1 MQMRIGNGTQAGR
14 LALLAASAFL
24 GLSVLVAGR
33 PAPAVAEPGGS
44 PPYSRFCGDVPLH
57 SYLRR
62 EQSLR
67 LHAWRYDDQ
76 ISQYCL
82 GELYRRGEMDG
93 SASRRVSRVEAYV
106 WYYLASVNQNVYGST
121 EQAVDDFSAI
131 RRSALNWRN
140 RLYVGL
146 ILDERTE
153 AIRRIN
159 YVLASRG
166 ARGLLRLG
174 ELYAG
179 YEALGIERISADR
192 YSEVPLTQTKPE
204 PRRRAPW
211 PLAWVMTQQGEMA
224 DLDTDLTYSEG
235 ETEDVTGAGTGL
247 PISRTEALLY
257 FHLAKEAGHPSAHR
271 QIERTEATIKLNT
284 GTAVSS
290 HGGILAAELV
300 TIAKARAGNWEPPF
314 EVYPDGYSDPSLGAT
329 DMDDI
334 LLRIDLLDVR
344 WLQQALKA
352 LGHYRGPIDNVKGG
366 ATTKAFRDF
375 QKSIFARETGEL
387 TPAQRVLLIK
397 KAALADHRI
406 SQYVLGYM
414 YHNCIGVKANIFRA
428 KRWFEK
434 SAAQRYPYALFALHT
449 YYKNGFGAEPDLRNA
464 EHYLAEARRAGYG
477 RAGYPSLN
485 PVEPSCPHL

>member
-1 MQMRIGNGTQAGR
+1 MHTRIWKAAR
-14 LALLAASAFL
+14 KRVWAALALAPSLLFL
-24 GLSVLVAGR
+24 GYAATG
-33 PAPAVAEPGGS
+33 PAAAEPGS
-44 PPYSRFCGDVPLH
+44 APPYSRFCGDVPLH
-57 SYLRR
+57 SYLKR

-67 LHAWRYDDQ
+67 LHGWRYDDQ

-82 GELYRRGEMDG
+82 GELYRRGELDG
-93 SASRRVSRVEAYV
+93 NASRRVSRVEAYV

-131 RRSALNWRN
+131 RKSALHWRN
-140 RLYVGL
+140 RLFAGL
-146 ILDERTE
+146 ILDERTN
-153 AIRRIN
+153 ATRRIN
-159 YVLASRG
+159 YILSSRG
-166 ARGLLRLG
+166 ARGYLRLG

-179 YEALGIERISADR
+179 YEALRIERASSDS
-192 YSEVPLTQTKPE
+192 YSETPLTTSE

-211 PLAWVMTQQGEMA
+211 PLAWVMTQQGELA
-224 DLDTDLTYSEG
+224 DVGSDFTYSES
-235 ETEDVTGAGTGL
+235 EDDDVTGAGTGL

-271 QIERTEATIKLNT
+271 QIVRTESTIKLNA
-284 GTAVSS
+284 GSGVSS
-290 HGGILAAELV
+290 HGGVLAAELV
-300 TIAKARAGNWEPPF
+300 SIAKARAGNWEPPF

-329 DMDDI
+329 GLDDI

-344 WLQQALKA
+344 WLQHALKA
-352 LGHYRGPIDNVKGG
+352 LGYYRGPIDNVKGG
-366 ATTKAFRDF
+366 GTDKAFRAF
-375 QKSIFARETGEL
+375 QKSIFARETGVL

-397 KAALADHRI
+397 KAALADNRI

-449 YYKNGFGAEPDLRNA
+449 YYKNGFGAEPDLRNS

-477 RAGYPSLN
+477 RPGYPSLN
-485 PVEPSCPHL
+485 PVEPSCPHI